1 MALLGAASGI
11 VLLALTW
18 YGKAHI
24 TLIERAD
31 RSILRGFA
39 NLSRPG
45 LDRFTKAVASL
56 CDPKPYVIL
65 AAIPVLIALV
75 RRRPRVAV
83 TIGVIICGANVT
95 TEWLKVPLAE
105 PHTLSLGNLTQL
117 PGATWPSGHATAA
130 MSLALC
136 MVIAAPARWRPR
148 VAAAMTAFSV
158 AVCYSF
164 LELKWHYPSD
174 VLGGFLVAATWT
186 LLAAAG
192 LDLVDA
198 RWPRRWG
205 RPMAGRPSLSLGEAL
220 APIVILLVGAAACGI
235 LLALARPH
243 AVVSY
248 ARDHELFVIG
258 AGAIGALGL
267 VLATGTMLA
276 LRSSVPAGVHQP
288 RPGSVTRAGSDLAP
302 TAAPPRRSP
311 RGSG

>member
-1 MALLGAASGI
+1 MALFGAASGI
-11 VLLALTW
+11 LLLALTW
-18 YGKAHI
+18 YAKAHI
-24 TLIERAD
+24 SIVERAD

-39 NLSRPG
+39 GLSRPG
-45 LDRFTKAVASL
+45 LDQLTSAVANL

-65 AAIPVLIALV
+65 AAVPVLIALV

-83 TIGVIICGANVT
+83 TIAVIEVGANVIT
-95 TEWLKVPLAE
+95 QWLKVPLAE
-105 PHTLSLGNLTQL
+105 PHTLPLGNLAQL

-136 MVIAAPARWRPR
+136 MVIASSARWRPR
-148 VAAAMTAFSV
+148 VAAAMTVFSV

-186 LLAAAG
+186 LLAAAA

-205 RPMAGRPSLSLGEAL
+205 RPSARRATLSLGEAL
-220 APIVILLVGAAACGI
+220 APIILLVAIAATFGI
-235 LLALARPH
+235 LLAIARPH

-248 ARDHELFVIG
+248 ASDHEAFVIG
-258 AGAIGALGL
+258 AAAIAALGML
-267 VLATGTMLA
+267 LATGAMLA
-276 LRSSVPAGVHQP
+276 LRLSVPAGTRQTRRGPV
-288 RPGSVTRAGSDLAP
+288 RPAGSDLAP
-302 TAAPPRRSP
+302 TAAPRLGSR

>member
-1 MALLGAASGI
+1 MALFGAASGV

-18 YGKAHI
+18 YAKAHI
-24 TLIERAD
+24 SLAERAD

-39 NLSRPG
+39 DLSRPG
-45 LDRFTKAVASL
+45 LDRLTRAVASL
-56 CDPKPYVIL
+56 CDPKPYVFL
-65 AAIPVLIALV
+65 AAVPVLIALV

-83 TIGVIICGANVT
+83 TIGVIMFGANAT
-95 TEWLKVPLAE
+95 TQWLKAPLAA
-105 PHTLSLGNLTQL
+105 PHTLPLHNLTHL

-136 MVIAAPARWRPR
+136 MVIAVSARWRPR
-148 VAAAMTAFSV
+148 VAAAMAAFTV

-164 LELKWHYPSD
+164 LELVWHYPSD

-192 LDLVDA
+192 LDLADA

-205 RPMAGRPSLSLGEAL
+205 RPAAGRASLSLGEAM
-220 APIVILLVGAAACGI
+220 APIVVLLAGAAAFGV

-243 AVVSY
+243 SVVSY
-248 ARDHELFVIG
+248 ARDHEVFVIG

-267 VLATGTMLA
+267 MLATGTMLA
-276 LRSSVPAGVHQP
+276 LRLSVPAGARQP
-288 RPGSVTRAGSDLAP
+288 RAGGITTAGSDRAP
-302 TAAPPRRSP
+302 TTAPRLRSP